1 MSAIPAPDDRAP
13 DYKAADCVGAFP
25 RTTEGG
31 RLGLALVVIGSAQ
44 QMVVL
49 DATIVN
55 VALPHVQHGRIGDR
69 THAGLPAQKIA
80 ATPLE

>member
-1 MSAIPAPDDRAP
+1 VSAISEPDDRATE
-13 DYKAADCVGAFP
+13 YKAQDCVGAFP

-55 VALPHVQHGRIGDR
+55 VALPHVQNGRIGDR